1 MSWQLQT
8 KHIGSVLTIKKW
20 DERMKEEIRTAEI
33 CSPHIVEQIK
43 QVDALVR
50 NEVRRIQDANPYGD
64 WQFMVC
70 ANGHGD
76 DPSKGVGTTTISVQ
90 VQWSHCEGT

>member
-8 KHIGSVLTIKKW
+8 KHIGSVLTIQEW
-20 DERMKEEIRTAEI
+20 NERMKEELRAAET

-50 NEVRRIQDANPYGD
+50 NEVRR
-64 WQFMVC
+64 
-70 ANGHGD
+70 
-76 DPSKGVGTTTISVQ
+76 TTFAMRMPRTV
-90 VQWSHCEGT
+90 